1 MLKLVITLSENWN
14 LETEEFEYD
23 RVELELEHSLAAV
36 SKWESKYEKPFLDDS
51 PRSGEELFDYI
62 NMMVLTPDHDPDV
75 FSRLEEPELK
85 RVLDEIQNYLESKQ
99 TATWFNEIKTS
110 KKTTEKITAE
120 IIYYWITSYQIPWE
134 VQYWH
139 INKLLTLIK
148 VFNLKNE
155 DPKNQP
161 KRSRSEIAA
170 ERARINAERRAKYN
184 TTG

>member
-14 LETEEFEYD
+14 RETEEFEYD
-23 RVELELEHSLAAV
+23 RVELELEHSLAAL
-36 SKWESKYEKPFLDDS
+36 SKWESKYEKPFLDDT

-62 NMMVLTPDHDPDV
+62 SMMVLTPDFDPNILN
-75 FSRLEEPELK
+75 FISEENME
-85 RVLDEIQNYLESKQ
+85 EIQKYLESKQ
-99 TATWFNEIKTS
+99 TATWFNEIKTA

-139 INKLLTLIK
+139 INKLLTLVK

-170 ERARINAERRAKYN
+170 ERARINAERRAKYK